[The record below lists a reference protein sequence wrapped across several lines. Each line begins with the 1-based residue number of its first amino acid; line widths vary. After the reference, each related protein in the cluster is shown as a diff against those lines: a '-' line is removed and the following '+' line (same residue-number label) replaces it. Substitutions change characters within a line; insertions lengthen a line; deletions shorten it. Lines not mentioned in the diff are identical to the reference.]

1 MVREKP
7 DVTMLYFCS
16 FVKVSLYCIPIFII
30 VCSLQWT
37 RSWVNCLLS
46 TFFFVDNPL
55 ICDCELAWY
64 EAWLAGLRDRDDEM
78 MQKKRT
84 VCTMVS
90 EHREYSVAKMPLEK
104 MNCKR
109 KPAYGRPNSA
119 VSCSAI
125 ATNIALSI
133 AATRL

>member
-1 MVREKP
+1 
-7 DVTMLYFCS
+7 MLS
-16 FVKVSLYCIPIFII
+16 HMLALI
-30 VCSLQWT
+30 WM
-37 RSWVNCLLS
+37 
-46 TFFFVDNPL
+46 FFSVDNPL

-84 VCTMVS
+84 VCTMVN

-109 KPAYGRPNSA
+109 KPAYGRPSSA
-119 VSCSAI
+119 VATCPAI
-125 ATNIALSI
+125 ANAVIII
-133 AATRL
+133 AARWT